1 MPAAIE
7 IFVGDVSDVEAHV
20 FARYAG
26 PAASAEA
33 EGSRPVVLRGTL
45 RGPFCEHTR
54 TLPAEFQFR
63 GFGPDSPPTAR
74 AIVTDPSLWTVEL
87 PHLYQ
92 ADVEARQ
99 DDRLLA
105 EYHGMIGLRRAR

>member
-33 EGSRPVVLRGTL
+33 EGSRPVVLRG
-45 RGPFCEHTR
+45 